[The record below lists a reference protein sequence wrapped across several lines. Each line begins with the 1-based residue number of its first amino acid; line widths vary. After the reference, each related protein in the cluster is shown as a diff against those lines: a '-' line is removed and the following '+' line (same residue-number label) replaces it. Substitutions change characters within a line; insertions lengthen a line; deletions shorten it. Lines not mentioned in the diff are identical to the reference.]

1 MLALSCDLSVVSLY
15 WHLPLLSH
23 GIMVKC
29 QSNAHSSIISQQ
41 YRPSRYFLPNVFRI
55 CIRTCTLLASCF
67 LHIIYSSKKVG
78 IFECRVNSMHTMT
91 YHLYEQTIC
100 LYFSLIF
107 RPKAGTLFHNT
118 PQCTYFPFS
127 FLLFIFNKFFNLT
140 IVGC

>member
-1 MLALSCDLSVVSLY
+1 MLSEIAYCLSGNYIWQMLKSSSAMLALSCDLSVVSLY

-67 LHIIYSSKKVG
+67 LHIIYSSKKSRH
-78 IFECRVNSMHTMT
+78 IRMQSEFYAYYDLSPIWTD
-91 YHLYEQTIC
+91 Y
-100 LYFSLIF
+100 
-107 RPKAGTLFHNT
+107 
-118 PQCTYFPFS
+118 
-127 FLLFIFNKFFNLT
+127 LFIFLLN
-140 IVGC
+140 I